1 MLDTDRPVKRYA
13 AQEMRHERTM
23 AKKRTQQTQQKQEP
37 KMIRVL
43 GRVTEKLPDAVFKVE
58 LENGHE
64 LLAHVCGKIRMK
76 YIRIMPGDQVT
87 VEISPYDLTRG
98 RIVWLHK

>member
-1 MLDTDRPVKRYA
+1 
-13 AQEMRHERTM
+13 M
-23 AKKRTQQTQQKQEP
+23 AKKQAKTKKEP

-43 GRVTEKLPDAVFKVE
+43 GTVVEKLPDAVFKVE
-58 LENGHE
+58 LENGHQ

-76 YIRIMPGDQVT
+76 YIRIMPGDRVT
-87 VEISPYDLTRG
+87 AEISPYDLTRG

>member
-1 MLDTDRPVKRYA
+1 MGHKG
-13 AQEMRHERTM
+13 TM
-23 AKKRTQQTQQKQEP
+23 AKKRSDQTGQKQEP

-43 GRVTEKLPDAVFKVE
+43 ARVTEKLPDAVFKVQ

>member
-1 MLDTDRPVKRYA
+1 
-13 AQEMRHERTM
+13 M
-23 AKKRTQQTQQKQEP
+23 ARKQLTEKEAKEP

-43 GRVTEKLPDAVFKVE
+43 GTVKEKLPDAVFKVV

-64 LLAHVCGKIRMK
+64 LLAHVCGKIRMR
-76 YIRIMPGDQVT
+76 YIRIMPGDSVT
-87 VEISPYDLTRG
+87 IEITPYDLSRG

>member
-1 MLDTDRPVKRYA
+1 
-13 AQEMRHERTM
+13 M
-23 AKKRTQQTQQKQEP
+23 AKKQAAQKKEP
-37 KMIRVL
+37 KMLRVL
-43 GRVTEKLPDAVFKVE
+43 ATVIEKLPDAVFKVE

-76 YIRIMPGDQVT
+76 YIRIMPGDSVT
-87 VEISPYDLTRG
+87 VEISPYDLSRG

>member
-1 MLDTDRPVKRYA
+1 MGHDLP
-13 AQEMRHERTM
+13 M
-23 AKKRTQQTQQKQEP
+23 AKKQAQQKSEP

-43 GRVTEKLPDAVFKVE
+43 GAVVEKLPDAVFKVE

-64 LLAHVCGKIRMK
+64 LLAHVCGKIRMR
-76 YIRIMPGDQVT
+76 YIRIMPGDKVT

>member
-1 MLDTDRPVKRYA
+1 
-13 AQEMRHERTM
+13 M
-23 AKKRTQQTQQKQEP
+23 AKKPAKQKKEP

-43 GRVTEKLPDAVFKVE
+43 GTVVEKLPDAVFKVR

-64 LLAHVCGKIRMK
+64 LLAHVCGKIRMR
-76 YIRIMPGDQVT
+76 YIRIMPGDSVT

>member
-1 MLDTDRPVKRYA
+1 
-13 AQEMRHERTM
+13 M
-23 AKKRTQQTQQKQEP
+23 AKKQTKQKEP

-43 GRVTEKLPDAVFKVE
+43 GTVAEKLPDAVFKVE

-64 LLAHVCGKIRMK
+64 LLAHVCGKIRMR
-76 YIRIMPGDQVT
+76 YIRIMPGDSVT

>member
-1 MLDTDRPVKRYA
+1 
-13 AQEMRHERTM
+13 M
-23 AKKRTQQTQQKQEP
+23 AKKRRADGKPP

-43 GRVTEKLPDAVFKVE
+43 GSVTEKLPDAVFKVE

-64 LLAHVCGKIRMK
+64 LLAHVCGKIRMR
-76 YIRIMPGDQVT
+76 YIRIMPGDKVT
-87 VEISPYDLTRG
+87 VEITPYDLSRG